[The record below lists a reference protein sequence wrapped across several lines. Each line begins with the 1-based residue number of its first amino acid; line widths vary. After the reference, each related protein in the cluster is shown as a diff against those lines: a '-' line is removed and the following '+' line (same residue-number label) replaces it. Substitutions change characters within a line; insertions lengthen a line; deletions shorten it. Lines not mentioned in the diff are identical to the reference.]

1 MKHTIQ
7 LWFHVDSPCLAN
19 PQPHPSRPLQKRPG
33 WLLLG
38 PVPPGLAGWSTSKN
52 CQTCI
57 NMGFTPKHRGST
69 SKKSRDNGI
78 TTNQSGDL
86 VSFVVIFWDGQW
98 FCQQHGGQAWTGSR
112 PYKPIYFLFWSIRKL
127 FIYPIKV
134 DTGLHGALIDWLI
147 FGTMWCHF
155 FSAQF
160 WWGSL
165 TPQKSLWDIPSP
177 MLGNSSTWTNINQNP
192 GENYDHH
199 NSCVIPS
206 LVYYSS
212 WIHHQYTTG
221 SWWLTNTNHHHS
233 FKSDWSDSSKLF
245 DNWKFPKAISA
256 HSSVYVHIHNY
267 ICTYLT
273 LYPSQTLL
281 VFAFFLRIYIYIIYS
296 NYIYMWK

>member
-155 FSAQF
+155 FRLNFGEAVWHPKKAYGTSPHPCWAIPAPEQTSIRILVKIMIITIHVLF
-160 WWGSL
+160 QVWCTTVVGSTINTPLVVGDLQTPIIIIHSSQIDL
-165 TPQKSLWDIPSP
+165 TPPSC
-177 MLGNSSTWTNINQNP
+177 LTTESSQRR
-192 GENYDHH
+192 Y
-199 NSCVIPS
+199 
-206 LVYYSS
+206 
-212 WIHHQYTTG
+212 Q
-221 SWWLTNTNHHHS
+221 
-233 FKSDWSDSSKLF
+233 
-245 DNWKFPKAISA
+245 
-256 HSSVYVHIHNY
+256 HIA
-267 ICTYLT
+267 
-273 LYPSQTLL
+273 LYM
-281 VFAFFLRIYIYIIYS
+281 YIYITTYVHT
-296 NYIYMWK
+296 